1 MFTICGK
8 IWWGTIIIDNLP
20 PLLAFYNC
28 VFVAVRRNIL
38 LANVA
43 ASKQVLSAPACVNA
57 FYARITDIMQK
68 KGLFTPNQ
76 KLMSKKI
83 NNGQT
88 SFENISFAE

>member
-1 MFTICGK
+1 M
-8 IWWGTIIIDNLP
+8 
-20 PLLAFYNC
+20 
-28 VFVAVRRNIL
+28 AVRRNIL
-38 LANVA
+38 VANVTIP
-43 ASKQVLSAPACVNA
+43 KQVLSAPACVNA
-57 FYARITDIMQK
+57 FYTRMTDIMQK